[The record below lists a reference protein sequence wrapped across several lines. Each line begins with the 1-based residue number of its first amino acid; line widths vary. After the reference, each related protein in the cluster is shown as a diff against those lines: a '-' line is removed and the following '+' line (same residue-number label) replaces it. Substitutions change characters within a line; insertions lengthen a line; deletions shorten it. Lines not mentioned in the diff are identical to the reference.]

1 MRYNNPSRIIILYG
15 LSMFV
20 HIFCSLMITVPMGIT
35 ITVSEAV
42 GITFSITFIL
52 ALLIGIALG
61 AIVDWCCMK
70 CKTKSSTENNETSVQ
85 LQGQC
90 YETIS
95 PSTPA
100 NEEVSMDINVAYSAV
115 KH

>member
-1 MRYNNPSRIIILYG
+1 
-15 LSMFV
+15 
-20 HIFCSLMITVPMGIT
+20 MGIT
-35 ITVSEAV
+35 ITLSEAV

-61 AIVDWCCMK
+61 VIVNWYCMK
-70 CKTKSSTENNETSVQ
+70 CKTKSSTENNKTSVQ
-85 LQGQC
+85 QQGQC
-90 YETIS
+90 YQTIIS

-100 NEEVSMDINVAYSAV
+100 NEELSMDINVAYSAV

>member
-1 MRYNNPSRIIILYG
+1 ME
-15 LSMFV
+15 
-20 HIFCSLMITVPMGIT
+20 IT

-52 ALLIGIALG
+52 TLLIGIALG
-61 AIVDWCCMK
+61 AIVTYYYMK
-70 CKTKSSTENNETSVQ
+70 HKSKLSTEDNETSAQ
-85 LQGQC
+85 WQGQY
-90 YETIS
+90 YEAIS

-100 NEEVSMDINVAYSAV
+100 NEELSMDINVAYSAV